1 VARPHIEPYVELDT
15 AYKKFDIA
23 GFSGSEYKVLSL
35 DVDCGA
41 CTLKVKFKN
50 GYKRKPGL
58 SYSDM
63 EIFVLEGRIKV
74 GDQVWTRG
82 HYAFIPAG
90 MHIGA
95 ISAPQGA
102 EALVMYNDS
111 EPSFEESDQNHQLAL
126 TDAYMDLNTYADA
139 PWAPGNIVH
148 PSVASGCLIKPLH
161 YDPLTEAISFL
172 YCMTPQFRQDNISY
186 HDSAE
191 ESYHIWGE
199 SWMMQFGYLP
209 TGGYFWRPEY
219 INHGAFRCELGTIAF
234 GRTDSKLHNYFHYDP
249 WSTTA
254 ENKLRAAAHLYR
266 QRPKLYQWVTAEGH
280 NHPHGPADFE
290 HKHYHDDAQVRHIH
304 GHEPM
309 PIEDHAV
316 VAAKKQTKKTATK
329 KTTVKK
335 KIAKKASK
343 KKVAKKK
350 VAKKTAK
357 KKVTKKK
364 VTRKTAKKKAKKK
377 ARR

>member
-23 GFSGSEYKVLSL
+23 GFKGSEYKVLSL
-35 DVDCGA
+35 DVDNGA
-41 CTLKVKFKN
+41 CTLKVKFN
-50 GYKRKPGL
+50 GGYKRKPGL

-74 GDQVWTRG
+74 GKETWTRG
-82 HYAFIPAG
+82 QYAMIPAG

-102 EALVMYNDS
+102 EAIVMFNDS
-111 EPSFEESDQNHQLAL
+111 EPSFEESDRNHQYAM
-126 TDAYMDLNTYADA
+126 TDKAVSMNSYLDA

-148 PSVASGCLIKPLH
+148 PSVASGCMIKPLF

-172 YCMTPQFRQDNISY
+172 YCMTPQFRQTNISY
-186 HDSAE
+186 HDAAE

-234 GRTDSKLHNYFHYDP
+234 GRTDSKLHNYFHFNP
-249 WSTTA
+249 WSTVD
-254 ENKLRAAAHLYR
+254 ENKHRAAAHLYR
-266 QRPKLYQWVTAEGH
+266 QRPKLYQWVASDGH
-280 NHPHGPADFE
+280 NHPHGPSDFE
-290 HKHYHDDAQVRHIH
+290 HAHYHDDAQVRHIH
-304 GHEPM
+304 GHPPM
-309 PIEDHAV
+309 GLDDHAASAV
-316 VAAKKQTKKTATK
+316 KKQP
-329 KTTVKK
+329 KK
-335 KIAKKASK
+335 KAAAK

-350 VAKKTAK
+350 VAKKKA
-357 KKVTKKK
+357 TKKK
-364 VTRKTAKKKAKKK
+364 ATKKK
-377 ARR
+377 ARRK

>member
-1 VARPHIEPYVELDT
+1 VELDT
-15 AYKKFDIA
+15 PYKKFDIA
-23 GFSGSEYKVLSL
+23 GFQGSEYKVLSL

-41 CTLKVKFKN
+41 CTLKVKFNN

-74 GDQVWTRG
+74 GDKVWTRG

-111 EPSFEESDQNHQLAL
+111 EPSFEESDRNHQLAL
-126 TDAYMDLNTYADA
+126 TEAYMDLNTYSDA

-161 YDPLTEAISFL
+161 YDPLTEAITFL

-186 HDSAE
+186 HDAAE

-219 INHGAFRCELGTIAF
+219 INHGAFRCPLGTIAF

-249 WSTTA
+249 WSTTD

-266 QRPKLYQWVTAEGH
+266 QRPKLYQWVAAEGH

-304 GHEPM
+304 GNEPM
-309 PIEDHAV
+309 PIEEHAV
-316 VAAKKQTKKTATK
+316 AAAKKQTKKAGAKKAARMTAAMRKVAGKKAAKKKATK
-329 KTTVKK
+329 KKVT
-335 KIAKKASK
+335 S

-350 VAKKTAK
+350 VAKK
-357 KKVTKKK
+357 
-364 VTRKTAKKKAKKK
+364 KAKKK
-377 ARR
+377 TTKKKAGRR